1 MEQVMKLL
9 FENWR
14 KHLNERFGAVGTV
27 EDLHVL
33 IRAGRE
39 EENKTALRQ
48 LGAALGKTFLS
59 FLPDTEGVAIGGVL
73 GDYYRSERMR
83 QGAGGPP
90 SDDPKQHPIL
100 DLLDMDPMYMQFI
113 RKDWLL
119 GIDELYEEYL
129 DSLSPRAQISE
140 IMDINDFINERIHRE
155 SQGIITITNQ
165 SGDWED
171 PWEPKL

>member
-1 MEQVMKLL
+1 LKLI

-14 KHLNERFGAVGTV
+14 KHLNERFDTAWLI
-27 EDLHVL
+27 EDLYSL
-33 IRAGRE
+33 MRAGRE
-39 EENKTALRQ
+39 EEDKSALRQ

-83 QGAGGPP
+83 QGGGGPP

-129 DSLSPRAQISE
+129 DTLLPGDPISD

-155 SQGIITITNQ
+155 SQGVITITNQ
-165 SGDWED
+165 SADWED
-171 PWEPKL
+171 PWKPKP